1 MEASQIAISRR
12 LVELA
17 MMYPPLKH
25 YEAVKMNVEINL
37 SHGVIS
43 GYTTNENARWEKNIC
58 MVCYHLSKWK
68 GKAFQHTDMH
78 TYTHKLI
85 IFLIEGE
92 TIIFSMVT
100 LGNGTKWR
108 RLN

>member
-1 MEASQIAISRR
+1 MAISRR

-17 MMYPPLKH
+17 MMYPPLKY

-43 GYTTNENARWEKNIC
+43 GYTTNENARWEKKIY

-68 GKAFQHTDMH
+68 GKAFQHRH
-78 TYTHKLI
+78 AHIHAQAYYFFNRRRNHN
-85 IFLIEGE
+85 FFNGYFGE
-92 TIIFSMVT
+92 WNKMEETELKV
-100 LGNGTKWR
+100 
-108 RLN
+108 RLL